1 MPYHVKT
8 PSIMS
13 QIVGDVYYKGDN
25 RWTAI
30 YDDRKI
36 YEHEYQAR
44 EDISEYVVKS
54 NVSYHSNH
62 FANATIISE

>member
-1 MPYHVKT
+1 
-8 PSIMS
+8 MS

-36 YEHEYQAR
+36 YEHEWEAQN
-44 EDISEYVVKS
+44 EISVEVTKDNITYTAS
-54 NVSYHSNH
+54 H